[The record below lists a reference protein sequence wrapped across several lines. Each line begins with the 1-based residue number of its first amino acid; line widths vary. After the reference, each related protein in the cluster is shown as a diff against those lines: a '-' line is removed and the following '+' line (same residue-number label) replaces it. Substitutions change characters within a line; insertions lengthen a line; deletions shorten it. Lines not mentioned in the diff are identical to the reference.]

1 MLWGLVA
8 APQQLAELQLWAER
22 QQILC
27 SREDECLWLCGAAA
41 QRAETAG
48 ELARCFYGIWQAQ
61 LLQELAE
68 QMFAHR
74 PAAEQREIAQ
84 RAAELGRLLLP
95 ARQERE
101 LAGLCLCFWQRQPRL
116 HLGGLVRFLLPGYG
130 GQLRALLYE
139 AADAL
144 LQQQEEQEY
153 WALLAAHLRQARGGA
168 QLHLF
173 FDGDSGGSYRL
184 CMAAP
189 RGWRCLEGGVLA
201 GYEDLLLLNLLRLA
215 PQQLV
220 LHAPLPPGTEKLRG
234 MIERVFGERVVVQ
247 PDE

>member
-8 APQQLAELQLWAER
+8 APQQVADLGAWAEQR
-22 QQILC
+22 QILC
-27 SREDECLWLCGAAA
+27 SREGECLWLCGSAA
-41 QRAETAG
+41 QRAEMAD
-48 ELARCFYGIWQAQ
+48 ELARRFYGSWQQQ
-61 LLQELAE
+61 LLGELAE

-84 RAAELGRLLLP
+84 RAAELGEQQRS
-95 ARQERE
+95 ARQLRE
-101 LAGLCLCFWQRQPRL
+101 LAGISLGFWQRQARL
-116 HLGGLVRFLLPGYG
+116 HLGGLVRFMLPGYG
-130 GQLRALLYE
+130 GRLRALLYE

-153 WALLAAHLRQARGGA
+153 WELLAAHLRQAHGGT

-173 FDGDSGGSYRL
+173 FDGGSYRL
-184 CMAAP
+184 CVAAP

-220 LHAPLPPGTEKLRG
+220 LHAPLPPGTEKLCG
-234 MIERVFGERVVVQ
+234 MIGRVFGERVTVVQ

>member
-27 SREDECLWLCGAAA
+27 SREDECLWLCGSAA

-84 RAAELGRLLLP
+84 RAAELGRLLP

-116 HLGGLVRFLLPGYG
+116 HLGGLVRFF
-130 GQLRALLYE
+130 YE

-173 FDGDSGGSYRL
+173 FDGGSYRL